1 MGSVRGVR
9 SVYRVVSVSLKGPR
23 GINEMSFKRHF
34 LRGEKVSILH
44 RLGATLGLGLLG
56 VGRLVLN

>member
-44 RLGATLGLGLLG
+44 RLGTALGLGLLS
-56 VGRLVLN
+56 V